1 MRALSIFQRL
11 AQRTIRRLFAVALAG
26 GVVLAAPVAWLR
38 SQDPGAPRAVD
49 ARVATATGALMI
61 GTPFVVEIRVQ
72 APPAGRWVLPECPQR
87 YGDFTLRAVR
97 VATSGRSGYDV
108 IRLELQAFR
117 TGRIPL
123 PAVPVVWRS
132 PAGTDIPLTYP
143 PGEIT
148 VTELL
153 RGAGPFAP
161 QPPRGGLTAPAGGFP
176 VWWWVL
182 GGAVLAAAAATG
194 WWLRRRGRPP
204 APDVASP
211 REVNLA
217 YFRERLNRVWGQR
230 AAARSPQELS
240 GRLVDVFRDF
250 LAWRF
255 RTDLHALTTTEL
267 CLRLAGPEAAG
278 PEGIAPIRTV
288 LAAADESRFSFTAAD
303 VDALVAAFV
312 EIMERLGSRDAKPAV
327 DTQVRSA

>member
-1 MRALSIFQRL
+1 MHALMVHNGLRGTVT
-11 AQRTIRRLFAVALAG
+11 ARRLVAAALWLAALA
-26 GVVLAAPVAWLR
+26 VPVAWLR

-49 ARVATATGALMI
+49 ARVVTAAGPLMI
-61 GTPFVVEIRVQ
+61 GTPFAVEIRFQ

-97 VATSGRSGYDV
+97 VEPSGRAGYDV

-132 PAGTDIPLTYP
+132 PLGADIPLTYP

-148 VTELL
+148 VAGLL

-161 QPPRGGLTAPAGGFP
+161 QPPRGGLAASAVGFP
-176 VWWWVL
+176 VWLWIL
-182 GGAVLAAAAATG
+182 GGVVLAAAAAAS
-194 WWLRRRGRPP
+194 WWLWRRSRPP
-204 APDVASP
+204 APDLASP

-278 PEGIAPIRTV
+278 PEGIEPIRTV

-303 VDALVAAFV
+303 ADALVAAFV
-312 EIMERLGSRDAKPAV
+312 EIMERLGSRDAQPAV

>member
-1 MRALSIFQRL
+1 MRAPSNIHRL
-11 AQRTIRRLFAVALAG
+11 TLRTIRRLLAVTLAG
-26 GVVLAAPVAWLR
+26 GVALAAPAAWLR
-38 SQDPGAPRAVD
+38 SQDTDAPRVVD
-49 ARVATATGALMI
+49 ARVAPAAGQLLI
-61 GTPFVVEIRVQ
+61 GTPFVLEIRVQ
-72 APPAGRWVLPECPQR
+72 APPAGRWALPEYPRR
-87 YGDFTLRAVR
+87 YGDFTLRTAR
-97 VATSGRSGYDV
+97 VESAGRTGYDV

-123 PAVPVVWRS
+123 PAIPIVWRN
-132 PAGTDIPLTYP
+132 PAGADIPVAYP
-143 PGEIT
+143 PGEIA
-148 VTELL
+148 VASLL

-161 QPPRGGLTAPAGGFP
+161 QPPRGGLAAPAGGLP
-176 VWWWVL
+176 VWLWIL
-182 GGAVLAAAAATG
+182 SGAVLAAAAGAG
-194 WWLRRRGRPP
+194 WWLWRRRRSP
-204 APDVASP
+204 APDLVSP

-230 AAARSPQELS
+230 DAARSPQELS

-278 PEGIAPIRTV
+278 PDGIEPIRTV

-303 VDALVAAFV
+303 AHALVAAFN
-312 EIMERLGSRDAKPAV
+312 EIMDRLGPRDAPPAV